1 MINSAGFCSLRSG
14 FPRVQFY
21 AYRSGAWAQS
31 LFLIFQ
37 RGLAARQALVSLS
50 LSGSD
55 RIRNMFHRV
64 LPHRWELI
72 AMPKA
77 PRASDEALD
86 APTPTL
92 CHTNVETTAVLWVF
106 S

>member
-1 MINSAGFCSLRSG
+1 MIYSAGFCWLRTR

-21 AYRSGAWAQS
+21 AHPSGARAQS
-31 LFLIFQ
+31 LFLICQQGF
-37 RGLAARQALVSLS
+37 APRQALLSLS

-55 RIRNMFHRV
+55 RIRNMFHQV

-77 PRASDEALD
+77 LRASDEALD
-86 APTPTL
+86 APIPTL